1 MAAPPTRD
9 IDLPSMIA
17 NLHTLSLALHAHYI
31 HFLHQGW
38 ATSAPRNMRPQ
49 RYIFPTST
57 IALGLWEPGE
67 DVHLVCMTE
76 DRKTTFWD
84 IVTDEMHL
92 EGEPGWALTDST
104 MTLDWP
110 LLGLTGNRASKLAG
124 TALYLHYALLPP
136 PFSLDLLPQY
146 GIPEYRRRDT
156 VAYMPKHVDL
166 VRHALHLTT
175 ALQTPPLAAFPFVP
189 TYRRLRRWIYAMGLL
204 APKLG
209 LLDGKTLLNLIFGAC
224 QGYVFAELEQNSL
237 GFIPSHARFLDAFF
251 LKSWTWFPAYR
262 EAVGANPHGATAM
275 LQALKWTCGKVIE
288 KGGPGGA
295 RMGDL
300 ELDRITPATGFKG
313 FLDWSDFFLLV
324 SVECWGSAESMWRFF
339 HIRFENL
346 VKQLAIRLH
355 EVVEGRECVAR
366 AWPFLVPCESG
377 VSCVLGLTRRLPAE
391 EVKELTVW
399 LRSCYDGEAEQA
411 SMTLR
416 RQPKAKIKIF
426 GKVMECPEEVVMEPM
441 RAGIDLVGGTKGAE
455 MRSAGSP
462 GVGGKVVMT
471 RSVPAAGPSLPRIDE
486 DEGEESETETP
497 KKGGKKKRRQKKK
510 KPPKDHPLRAAD
522 VEESGPFITR
532 ANAIQGPAPRGDTTQ
547 ESKDAMRRNDSIPD
561 LDHAS
566 PQTNTN
572 DLSMERLTLND
583 STDDADAPIPEHP
596 KKQKKKKRKKPK
608 PPKAS
613 TPPDP
618 STRPDPSTPP
628 NPAAHPS
635 THPTQDQ
642 ESPPHAYLRPLPQI
656 LSRLRWDPAH
666 RSIAYEIGYRDR
678 FLPELLWMPL
688 EQWGRTRAT
697 EAEDF
702 VPEHRVQVVRRVG
715 GNENGEEGVVWDRRG
730 GGWDGTWMRTGTGM
744 GMGMGMGGVG

>member
-1 MAAPPTRD
+1 MAAPPTHD
-9 IDLPSMIA
+9 VDLPSMMA

-31 HFLHQGW
+31 HFLHQDW

-110 LLGLTGNRASKLAG
+110 LLGLTGKRASKLAG
-124 TALYLHYALLPP
+124 TALYLHYALLLPS
-136 PFSLDLLPQY
+136 FSLDLLPQY

-156 VAYMPKHVDL
+156 VAYMLKHVDL

-175 ALQTPPLAAFPFVP
+175 ALQTSPLAAFPFGP
-189 TYRRLRRWIYAMGLL
+189 TYRRLRRWVYAMGLL

-224 QGYVFAELEQNSL
+224 QGYVFAELEQNPF
-237 GFIPSHARFLDAFF
+237 GFIPSHAKFLDAFF

-295 RMGDL
+295 PMGDL

-313 FLDWSDFFLLV
+313 FLDWSEFFLLV

-366 AWPFLVPCESG
+366 AWPFLVPCASG
-377 VSCVLGLTRRLPAE
+377 VSRVLGLTRRLSAE

-399 LRSCYDGEAEQA
+399 LRTCYDGEAEQA

-416 RQPKAKIKIF
+416 RQTKAKIKIF

-441 RAGIDLVGGTKGAE
+441 RSGIDQVGGTKGAE
-455 MRSAGSP
+455 MRSSGSP
-462 GVGGKVVMT
+462 GVGGKVVRT
-471 RSVPAAGPSLPRIDE
+471 RPVPAAGPSLPRVDE
-486 DEGEESETETP
+486 DEGEESETETQ

-510 KPPKDHPLRAAD
+510 PPKDHPLRVAEA
-522 VEESGPFITR
+522 EESGPSTTR
-532 ANAIQGPAPRGDTTQ
+532 ATASQGPAPRGDTTQ
-547 ESKDAMRRNDSIPD
+547 ASKDPMRRNDSIPE
-561 LDHAS
+561 LDQPQLAS
-566 PQTNTN
+566 TIDIP
-572 DLSMERLTLND
+572 MERLTLND
-583 STDDADAPIPEHP
+583 SNDDAYAPVPERLE
-596 KKQKKKKRKKPK
+596 KRKKKKRKKTKHPK
-608 PPKAS
+608 PS
-613 TPPDP
+613 TLPDP
-618 STRPDPSTPP
+618 STRPDPS
-628 NPAAHPS
+628 A
-635 THPTQDQ
+635 HPTQDQ

-688 EQWGRTRAT
+688 EQWGRRRAT

-715 GNENGEEGVVWDRRG
+715 GGDGDGDGDGEGGVVWDRRG
-730 GGWDGTWMRTGTGM
+730 GGWDGTGRET
-744 GMGMGMGGVG
+744 GMGGVG